1 MIEQMMRSLHP
12 ALCQKPEART
22 TALQNEFVSPDF
34 AKRPAKPDYAF
45 AAWYRLPRLIPA
57 RRPRAV
63 PYASHSTIPKKVT
76 VLRPLTYFRGV
87 PLTVLYTSTPLPS
100 SEGSA

>member
-1 MIEQMMRSLHP
+1 MPRKPPGPRPFGAGCRQPASNETRASPPPGEPRRHP
-12 ALCQKPEART
+12 GRGVP
-22 TALQNEFVSPDF
+22 VPS
-34 AKRPAKPDYAF
+34 
-45 AAWYRLPRLIPA
+45 A

-76 VLRPLTYFRGV
+76 VLRPLTYFRDV